1 MKKAII
7 IIAAVIVVLAAGITS
22 TIAWI
27 TSTTGPLDNKFTIG
41 DVNITLT
48 EPDFVQNS
56 KLVPGKTI
64 KKDPKVTVKANSE
77 PCYVFVKIE
86 TTADLAACV
95 GYTVDPAWTPLTGHT
110 GVYWQTAESK
120 ASDAD
125 LPVLANNQITVSG
138 SITKADLAKI
148 DVSADSMKITAYA
161 IQQNYLTSG
170 GTAVT
175 DAAGAWTILNTASP
189 TP

>member
-27 TSTTGPLDNKFTIG
+27 TSTTNALNNKFTIG
-41 DVNITLT
+41 DVNIELN
-48 EPDFVQNS
+48 EPDFVQGS

-64 KKDPKVTVKANSE
+64 TKDPIVTVLANSE
-77 PCYVFVKIE
+77 KCYVFVKIE
-86 TTADLAACV
+86 TTPDLAYCID
-95 GYTVDPAWTPLTGHT
+95 YTVDSAWTPLAGHT

-120 ASDAD
+120 TSDAD
-125 LPVLANNQITVSG
+125 LPVLANNQITLSG

-148 DVSADSMKITAYA
+148 GSSDDSMKITAYA
-161 IQQNYLTSG
+161 IQQEYLTSG